1 MNKLKEKFIGIWKL
15 DEWSVEKP
23 NGNKTYPFSG
33 DVDGYLMYHS
43 DGWMTANLMQ
53 KNRIKVSDDRT
64 QISKISHM
72 LRLSLIHI

>member
-23 NGNKTYPFSG
+23 DGNKTYPFSG

-43 DGWMTANLMQ
+43 DGWMTA
-53 KNRIKVSDDRT
+53 KK
-64 QISKISHM
+64 SHK
-72 LRLSLIHI
+72 SI